1 VGVVK
6 VLSYNLRKHRAAA
19 ELAALEE
26 AHEPDVL
33 CLQEADVAALP
44 ETIDEMRLAAATD
57 RNRLGLAVYYRE
69 NTFRLVDSVSLGLK
83 KSLHDMVLK
92 PAHERVLGVQL
103 HDIDNGR
110 EVTVASFH
118 AAPLTALNSLRR
130 TQIRSALEALERL
143 GPGTP
148 TLMVGDYNYPVFK
161 ENLGE
166 RMRHRG
172 YDLTL
177 SDSRTYMRYRFF
189 KGHYD
194 FVTSRGLSVD
204 EVVTLPQGSSDHL
217 PILVTLDYRPAPP
230 PADPDDA
237 PKHDPVAE
245 SGSGSV

>member
-1 VGVVK
+1 MGRMK
-6 VLSYNLRKHRAAA
+6 VLSYNLRKHRAAT
-19 ELAALEE
+19 ELEE
-26 AHEPDVL
+26 LEDRYEPDVM

-44 ETIDEMRLAAATD
+44 DRVDEMRLAAATD

-69 NTFRLVDSVSLGLK
+69 NTFRLKESVSLGLK
-83 KSLHDMVLK
+83 KSLHDIVLK

-103 HDIDNGR
+103 HDIDAGR
-110 EVTVASFH
+110 EVTIASFH

-130 TQIRSALEALERL
+130 SQIKSALEALEVL

-161 ENLGE
+161 ESLGE
-166 RMRHRG
+166 RIRRRG

-189 KGHYD
+189 RGHYD
-194 FVTSRGLSVD
+194 FVTSKGLSIG

-217 PILVTLDYRPAPP
+217 PILVTADYRTTPT
-230 PADPDDA
+230 
-237 PKHDPVAE
+237 E
-245 SGSGSV
+245 SIRTV